1 MVQLVEMI
9 YQSSSCLSLCLIS
22 LILILGRGDSKA
34 QRLAFQPKMPHIH
47 HFATCFLHFFWY
59 LPSKSNTSPLFL
71 FGCFGGITVSWKIRH
86 FTSLHPILPSA
97 GACVAH
103 THGGAPTIPLLW
115 SQGTQVRPSTR
126 GEWGFLMG
134 TQPARWT
141 YLRDVGGFNGNT
153 IGIEWKMPFFPPFL
167 GIGHPQF

>member
-1 MVQLVEMI
+1 MLRKCWDQ
-9 YQSSSCLSLCLIS
+9 
-22 LILILGRGDSKA
+22 
-34 QRLAFQPKMPHIH
+34 F
-47 HFATCFLHFFWY
+47 FL
-59 LPSKSNTSPLFL
+59 L
-71 FGCFGGITVSWKIRH
+71 GCFGGITVSWKIRH

-103 THGGAPTIPLLW
+103 THGGAPTTPLLW
-115 SQGTQVRPSTR
+115 SQGTQVRPSR

-153 IGIEWKMPFFPPFL
+153 IGIEWKTPFFFPPFWGL
-167 GIGHPQF
+167 VIPNFRQQRLRGIQTRGRKTGFREVLAIWLTVPKNHLIPV